1 MNKSSQNRI
10 HLHTTAISIIIVLS
24 IITYLNCIPS
34 QFIYDD
40 TSTIVEN
47 RLIKDWKNFSTLFN
61 HDYFKYSGEL
71 TYRPIVTLSYFIDYS
86 LWHLN
91 PIGYHI
97 VNMALHTINVVLI
110 YILILLLLHQ
120 YGKQAVL
127 KRTSPHVDQIPP
139 VRIAVLTCLLFTVHP
154 VVSEVVNVISYREDL
169 FAMILLIASFIF
181 FLLGKKKGIIEPNNP
196 FFHNPFQDT
205 RETTPALPEHEAHKQ
220 LPTKSL
226 FKSTVSL
233 YIGALITYFLAL
245 HSKESA
251 AVLPV
256 LIFLFELLC
265 NTQMQGKPATPVD
278 GSAQKINQYSGGL
291 VSKFVHVYLKKVFFI
306 LRAIPRVMPF
316 TFFCGYIGITVV
328 YLTIRFFIFH
338 NPQEKIVYPEG
349 SFYINLL
356 TMTKVLGRYLTHIF
370 LPLHLNA
377 DYHVLYLKTSWTPSF
392 LIPLFLLISL
402 IFIAIRLG
410 KKAISGH
417 FCSSRYG
424 IFTRGD
430 ERAFVPPSNKDRIS
444 NNVTSGKYTIMIFA
458 ILWFFVSILPVMNII
473 PLANIMADRYLY
485 LPVLGFCLFISTAL
499 AHMRIAIQYPVII
512 LFILF
517 FLILTVARNDIWRNE
532 FTLWHKSSQSPWC
545 SFTTYNNLG
554 TQYNKKGYPDMA
566 LQCYQKALQKANEV
580 GFSRYATV
588 YYNIGNAYE
597 KKGLLQ
603 QAVSAYKNAIL
614 IKPDYT
620 QARNNLGKAYF
631 TLGQYEDAFIEFNN
645 TITIDPDFAYA
656 YNNLGVLYSK
666 LGKKD
671 DALAAYKK
679 ALSLDP
685 QYSDAYYNLGNIY
698 EAKMQYD
705 LALEA
710 YQTAIKF
717 NPTQVYVHNNLG
729 TIYDKKGLV
738 EDAIREY
745 KHAIKLDPTYPY
757 SYNNLGASLIK
768 MGDMDGALI
777 EFQKAVSLLPD
788 QPDFHFNLGYMY
800 LQKGNPDSALR
811 ELEVVREIAPNH
823 AEALF
828 SIGTIYYK
836 QGDKEKARNIWQSVL
851 RINPNH
857 VKARKCLEMFMDK

>member
-1 MNKSSQNRI
+1 MNKPSQNRI
-10 HLHTTAISIIIVLS
+10 HLHTTAISIIVVLS
-24 IITYLNCIPS
+24 IITYLNCIPN
-34 QFIYDD
+34 QFVYDD

-47 RLIKDWKNFSTLFN
+47 QLIKDWKNFFTLLN

-86 LWHLN
+86 LWRLN
-91 PIGYHI
+91 PMGYHI
-97 VNMALHTINVVLI
+97 VNMVLHTINVALI
-110 YILILLLLHQ
+110 YILMLLLFRQ
-120 YGKQAVL
+120 YGK
-127 KRTSPHVDQIPP
+127 RTSSHVDQIYP
-139 VRIAVLTCLLFTVHP
+139 VKIAVLTCLFFTVHP
-154 VVSEVVNVISYREDL
+154 IVSEVVNVISYREDL
-169 FAMILLIASFIF
+169 FAMIFLIASFIF
-181 FLLGKKKGIIEPNNP
+181 FLLCKKKGTIESNNP

-205 RETTPALPEHEAHKQ
+205 GKTTSALPGHEAHKQ
-220 LPTKSL
+220 LPTKSF

-233 YIGALITYFLAL
+233 YIGALITYFFAL
-245 HSKESA
+245 LSKESA
-251 AVLPV
+251 VVLPV
-256 LIFLFELLC
+256 LIFLSELLC
-265 NTQMQGKPATPVD
+265 NTQMQGKPAD
-278 GSAQKINQYSGGL
+278 SINGIGQEINPCSGGL
-291 VSKFVHVYLKKVFFI
+291 ISKFLYVYLKRGFHI
-306 LRAIPRVMPF
+306 CRAIPGAMSF
-316 TFFCGYIGITVV
+316 SFFGGYIGVTVV
-328 YLTIRFFIFH
+328 YLIIRFLIFH

-356 TMTKVLGRYLTHIF
+356 TITKVLGRYLTHIF

-377 DYHVLYLKTSWTPSF
+377 DYHVLYLKTFRTPSF
-392 LIPLFLLISL
+392 LIPFFLLISL
-402 IFIAIRLG
+402 IIIAVQLG
-410 KKAISGH
+410 KKAIFGY
-417 FCSSRYG
+417 FCSSRYE
-424 IFTRGD
+424 IFTRGN
-430 ERAFVPPSNKDRIS
+430 EGTFIPPSNKDRIS
-444 NNVTSGKYTIMIFA
+444 DNATPRKYTIMVFA

-485 LPVLGFCLFISTAL
+485 LPILGLCLFISTAL
-499 AHMRIAIQYPVII
+499 VHLRMAIQYPVII

-517 FLILTVARNDIWRNE
+517 SLILTVARNGIWRDE

-566 LQCYQKALQKANEV
+566 LQCYQKSLQKANEV
-580 GFSRYATV
+580 GFTRYATV

-620 QARNNLGKAYF
+620 QARNNLGKVYF
-631 TLGQYEDAFIEFNN
+631 TLGQHEDAFIEFNN

-656 YNNLGVLYSK
+656 YNNLGVLYNK

-685 QYSDAYYNLGNIY
+685 QYGDAYYNLGNIY
-698 EAKMQYD
+698 EAKAQYD

-717 NPTQVYVHNNLG
+717 DPTQVYVHNNLG

-745 KHAIKLDPTYPY
+745 KHAIRLDPTYPY

-768 MGDMDGALI
+768 KGDMDGALI
-777 EFQKAVSLLPD
+777 EFQKAVNLLPD

-800 LQKGNPDSALR
+800 LQKGNLDSALR
-811 ELEVVREIAPNH
+811 ELEIARKIAPNH

-836 QGDKEKARNIWQSVL
+836 QGDKERAKDTWQSVL